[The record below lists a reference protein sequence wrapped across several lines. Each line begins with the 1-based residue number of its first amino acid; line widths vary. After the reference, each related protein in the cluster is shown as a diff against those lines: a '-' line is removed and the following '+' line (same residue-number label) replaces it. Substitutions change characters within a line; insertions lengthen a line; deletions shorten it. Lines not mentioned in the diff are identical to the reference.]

1 MVWSL
6 LKLLVK
12 FPDFWILF
20 VIIYDLDNIKK
31 SINSSVS
38 FSIYRVPSKGPKKMI
53 FANNSY
59 ELLFGVIKSGSISQ
73 FYVFTQYIP
82 ILALKNENSSFYSI
96 FKNAFKDCRKKN

>member
-1 MVWSL
+1 
-6 LKLLVK
+6 
-12 FPDFWILF
+12 
-20 VIIYDLDNIKK
+20 
-31 SINSSVS
+31 
-38 FSIYRVPSKGPKKMI
+38 MI

-96 FKNAFKDCRKKN
+96 FKNGFKDCRKKN